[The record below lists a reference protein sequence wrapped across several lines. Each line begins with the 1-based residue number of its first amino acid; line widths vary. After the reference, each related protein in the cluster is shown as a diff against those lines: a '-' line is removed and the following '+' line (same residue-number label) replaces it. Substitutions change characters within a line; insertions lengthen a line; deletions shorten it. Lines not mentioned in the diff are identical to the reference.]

1 MSLLRWVPA
10 AGAAA
15 LLGLGLG
22 TGMPPRD
29 LEPAPAPAAEAVVDE
44 ADIQVRTAVPFG
56 PGERA
61 TYAVRLGRLGTVGQG
76 LMHIMGIETVDQ
88 RATYRARLQ
97 IAGGIP
103 LARVDDTFDSW
114 IDVNGLFSRR
124 YHQDQ
129 KEVNFE
135 RQRRFDFFPERR
147 TFRRTDTG
155 ETGTLPTDRPLDEV
169 SFLYYARTLPLR
181 VGETYTLNQ
190 YFREDGNPVVL
201 RVLRKERVRVPA
213 GTFETIVVQPVIR
226 TRGLFGEG
234 GQAEV
239 FFSDDDRRILV
250 QLRSRVRL
258 VGSLSLHLQE
268 YQPGRPLA
276 VSAPGPGPVRE

>member
-1 MSLLRWVPA
+1 MPLNRWTLPPLLLLT
-10 AGAAA
+10 A
-15 LLGLGLG
+15 LLLGAPLAVVRA
-22 TGMPPRD
+22 TAT
-29 LEPAPAPAAEAVVDE
+29 PAPSPVSEVPDVE
-44 ADIQVRTAVPFG
+44 QRNVPFG
-56 PGERA
+56 AGERA

-76 LMHIMGIETVDQ
+76 VMHILGVETVD
-88 RATYRARLQ
+88 RRPTYRTRMT
-97 IAGGIP
+97 INGGIP
-103 LARVDDTFDSW
+103 LARVDDTFESW

-135 RQRRFDFFPERR
+135 RKRQFDFFPERR
-147 TFRRTDTG
+147 AYRRTDTG

-201 RVLRKERVRVPA
+201 RVLRKERIRVPA
-213 GTFETIVVQPVIR
+213 GVFETVVVQPVIR

-250 QLRSRVRL
+250 MMRSRVRL
-258 VGSLSLHLQE
+258 IGSLSLHLQE
-268 YQPGRPLA
+268 YEPGQPHAAA
-276 VSAPGPGPVRE
+276 VRASGP

>member
-1 MSLLRWVPA
+1 MFFWKWTAAFGLVSLVGVGLHAPRSEPVAEA
-10 AGAAA
+10 APNVAVE
-15 LLGLGLG
+15 
-22 TGMPPRD
+22 
-29 LEPAPAPAAEAVVDE
+29 EPAS
-44 ADIQVRTAVPFG
+44 RTMTVPFG
-56 PGERA
+56 AGERA
-61 TYAVRLGRLGTVGQG
+61 TYAVRLGRVGTVGQG
-76 LMHIMGIETVDQ
+76 SMHIVGVETVDQ
-88 RATYRARLQ
+88 RLTYRTRMR
-97 IAGGIP
+97 ISGGIP
-103 LARVDDTFDSW
+103 LARVDDTFESW
-114 IDVNGLFSRR
+114 IDVERLFSRR

-135 RQRRFDFFPERR
+135 RVRRFDFFPERR
-147 TFRRTDTG
+147 TYRRTDTG
-155 ETGTLPTDRPLDEV
+155 ETGTLPTDRPLDDV

-213 GTFETIVVQPVIR
+213 GTFETIVVQPIIR

-258 VGSLSLHLQE
+258 IGSLSLHLQE
-268 YQPGRPLA
+268 YQPGQPHAAALR
-276 VSAPGPGPVRE
+276 SVR

>member
-1 MSLLRWVPA
+1 MYLLKWTPM
-10 AGAAA
+10 AGAIAVLGAGLPLAA
-15 LLGLGLG
+15 SSADRAGHASEV
-22 TGMPPRD
+22 PSVAV
-29 LEPAPAPAAEAVVDE
+29 EAPVPEAAN
-44 ADIQVRTAVPFG
+44 VPFG
-56 PGERA
+56 LGERA

-76 LMHIMGIETVDQ
+76 SMQILGVETVD
-88 RATYRARLQ
+88 RRPTYRTRMQ

-103 LARVDDTFDSW
+103 LARVDDTFESW

-135 RQRRFDFFPERR
+135 RVRKFDFFPERR
-147 TFRRTDTG
+147 AYRRTDTG

-239 FFSDDDRRILV
+239 FFSDDDRRVLV
-250 QLRSRVRL
+250 MLRSRVRL
-258 VGSLSLHLQE
+258 IGSLSLHLQE
-268 YQPGRPLA
+268 YQPGQPHAAALQRTA
-276 VSAPGPGPVRE
+276 R

>member
-1 MSLLRWVPA
+1 MYLLKWTPVVGAFVLLGAGLPLASMAVDRA
-10 AGAAA
+10 ARAEEAAA
-15 LLGLGLG
+15 VEGPVPL
-22 TGMPPRD
+22 
-29 LEPAPAPAAEAVVDE
+29 ASN
-44 ADIQVRTAVPFG
+44 VPFG
-56 PGERA
+56 LGERA
-61 TYAVRLGRLGTVGQG
+61 TYAVRLGRLGTIGQG
-76 LMHIMGIETVDQ
+76 SMQILGVEMVDQ
-88 RATYRARLQ
+88 RPTYRTRMQ

-103 LARVDDTFDSW
+103 LARVDDTFESW

-135 RQRRFDFFPERR
+135 RVRKFDFFPERR
-147 TFRRTDTG
+147 AYRRTDTG

-239 FFSDDDRRILV
+239 FFSDDDRRVLV
-250 QLRSRVRL
+250 MLRSRVRL
-258 VGSLSLHLQE
+258 IGSLSLHLQE
-268 YQPGRPLA
+268 YQPGQPHAAALQRTP
-276 VSAPGPGPVRE
+276 R

>member
-1 MSLLRWVPA
+1 MPMFLLKWILLVGGFTLLA
-10 AGAAA
+10 AVVGPLPLPSAAAEPGAAEPVI
-15 LLGLGLG
+15 
-22 TGMPPRD
+22 PPVEQRN
-29 LEPAPAPAAEAVVDE
+29 
-44 ADIQVRTAVPFG
+44 VPFG
-56 PGERA
+56 LGERA
-61 TYAVRLGRLGTVGQG
+61 TYAVRLGRIGTVGQG
-76 LMHIMGIETVDQ
+76 TMHISGIETVD
-88 RATYRARLQ
+88 RRTTYRTRLQ

-103 LARVDDTFDSW
+103 LARVDDTFESW

-135 RQRRFDFFPERR
+135 RQRQFDFFPERR
-147 TFRRTDTG
+147 TYRRTDTG

-181 VGETYTLNQ
+181 VGDTYTLNQ
-190 YFREDGNPVVL
+190 YYQEDGNPVVL

-213 GTFETIVVQPVIR
+213 GTFETVVVQPVIR

-250 QLRSRVRL
+250 MMRSRVRL
-258 VGSLSLHLQE
+258 IGSLSLHLTD
-268 YQPGRPLA
+268 YQPGQPHAAALRRAATP
-276 VSAPGPGPVRE
+276 

>member
-1 MSLLRWVPA
+1 MYLLKWTPIL
-10 AGAAA
+10 GAIA
-15 LLGLGLG
+15 LLGLGVNHSRG
-22 TGMPPRD
+22 TSVPEAPPIEVTETPVGAQRN
-29 LEPAPAPAAEAVVDE
+29 
-44 ADIQVRTAVPFG
+44 VPFG

-61 TYAVRLGRLGTVGQG
+61 VYAVRLGRLGTVGHG
-76 LMHIMGIETVDQ
+76 SMHITGIETVD
-88 RATYRARLQ
+88 RRPTYRARMQ

-103 LARVDDTFDSW
+103 LARVDDTFESW
-114 IDVNGLFSRR
+114 IDIHGLFSRR

-135 RQRRFDFFPERR
+135 RVRKFDFFPERR
-147 TFRRTDTG
+147 QYRRTDVN
-155 ETGTLPTDRPLDEV
+155 ESGTLPTDRPLDEV

-213 GTFETIVVQPVIR
+213 GTFETIVVQPIIR

-239 FFSDDDRRILV
+239 FFTDDDRRILV

-258 VGSLSLHLQE
+258 IGSLSLHLQE
-268 YQPGRPLA
+268 YQPGQSHAA
-276 VSAPGPGPVRE
+276 VVRSLQRSDGE

>member
-1 MSLLRWVPA
+1 MYWSKFVPA
-10 AGAAA
+10 VGFFAVAGVALAAS
-15 LLGLGLG
+15 
-22 TGMPPRD
+22 PRAEIREQPGD
-29 LEPAPAPAAEAVVDE
+29 AFVRELPAVAAGS
-44 ADIQVRTAVPFG
+44 VPFG

-61 TYAVRLGRLGTVGQG
+61 EYAVRLGRIGTVGRG
-76 LMHIMGIETVDQ
+76 SMEITGIETVD
-88 RATYRARLQ
+88 RRPTYRARML

-103 LARVDDTFDSW
+103 LARVNDSFETW
-114 IDVNGLFSRR
+114 IDIRELFSRR

-135 RQRRFDFFPERR
+135 RVRKFDFFPEQR
-147 TFRRTDTG
+147 TYRRTDTG
-155 ETGTLPTDRPLDEV
+155 ETGSLPTDRPLDEV
-169 SFLYYARTLPLR
+169 SFLYYVRTLPLR

-213 GTFETIVVQPVIR
+213 GTFETIVVQPIIR

-250 QLRSRVRL
+250 QMRSRVRL
-258 VGSLSLHLQE
+258 IGSLSLHLQE
-268 YQPGRPLA
+268 YEPGRSHASVLNTL
-276 VSAPGPGPVRE
+276 GTGGE

>member
-1 MSLLRWVPA
+1 MFGISRAPA
-10 AGAAA
+10 LGAVA
-15 LLGLGLG
+15 LLALVLGASASAG
-22 TGMPPRD
+22 RAAPPGQA
-29 LEPAPAPAAEAVVDE
+29 APASTSTELSPEELSTV
-44 ADIQVRTAVPFG
+44 TPVPFG

-61 TYAVRLGRLGTVGQG
+61 VYAVRLGRLGTVGQG
-76 LMHIMGIETVDQ
+76 SMQITGIETVDA
-88 RATYRARLQ
+88 RPTYRARMQ

-103 LARVDDTFDSW
+103 FARVDDTFESW

-147 TFRRTDTG
+147 AYRRTDTG

-181 VGETYTLNQ
+181 VGETYTLHQ
-190 YFREDGNPVVL
+190 YFKEDGNPVVL
-201 RVLRKERVRVPA
+201 RVLRREAVRVPA
-213 GTFETIVVQPVIR
+213 GTFQTIVVQPIIR

-239 FFSDDDRRILV
+239 YFTDDDRRILV
-250 QLRSRVRL
+250 MMRSRVRL
-258 VGSLSLHLQE
+258 IGSLSLHLQQYE
-268 YQPGRPLA
+268 PGRSLA
-276 VSAPGPGPVRE
+276 ATRTGRD

>member
-1 MSLLRWVPA
+1 MDLSKWTPLVGVL
-10 AGAAA
+10 A
-15 LLGLGLG
+15 LAGLGLG
-22 TGMPPRD
+22 PPASSA
-29 LEPAPAPAAEAVVDE
+29 APPAAVVTEATTPDVS
-44 ADIQVRTAVPFG
+44 QRHVPFG
-56 PGERA
+56 LGERA
-61 TYAVRLGRLGTVGQG
+61 TYAVRLGRIGTVGQG
-76 LMHIMGIETVDQ
+76 TMHITGIETVD
-88 RATYRARLQ
+88 RRPTYRARLQ

-103 LARVDDTFDSW
+103 LARVDDTFESW
-114 IDVNGLFSRR
+114 IDVQGLFSRR

-135 RQRRFDFFPERR
+135 RQRQFDFFPERR
-147 TFRRTDTG
+147 AYRRTDTG

-213 GTFETIVVQPVIR
+213 GTFETIVVQPIIR

-250 QLRSRVRL
+250 MLRSRVRL
-258 VGSLSLHLQE
+258 VGSLSLHLRE
-268 YQPGRPLA
+268 YEPGQPHAAALA
-276 VSAPGPGPVRE
+276 QIARE